1 MENIF
6 KVAILQLNAINNM
19 DNSLKKGLIACRK
32 AKELGADIAVFP
44 EMWNIGYEMPENDE
58 DLGDWINKSIY
69 ENNNYLLM
77 FKKLAKELN
86 MAISITFL
94 EKTKDL
100 PKNSVIIYDRFGNKI
115 LKYSKVHTVDFKMEK
130 YMTPGNDF
138 YVGELDYAKGKL
150 SIGSMICYDREF
162 PESSRILMIKGAEI
176 ILVPNACFM
185 SKIRLEQL
193 KIRAYENMVG
203 IVTVNYTDY
212 GGRSSAF
219 SPIVRDENKKEL
231 NSEILIMDENESIQI
246 VEFNMDEIRNY
257 REHGTWGDS
266 YRKPFLYE
274 YISQEHVK
282 EPFIRMDAR
291 RNTKKY
297 IEQ

>member
-19 DNSLKKGLIACRK
+19 DNSLKKGIIACRK

-69 ENNNYLLM
+69 ENNNYLLT

-138 YVGELDYAKGKL
+138 YVGELDYVKGKL
-150 SIGSMICYDREF
+150 NIGSMICYDREF

-257 REHGTWGDS
+257 REHGTWGDA

>member
-19 DNSLKKGLIACRK
+19 DNSLKKGIIACRK

-69 ENNNYLLM
+69 ENNNYLLT

-86 MAISITFL
+86 IAISITFL

-138 YVGELDYAKGKL
+138 YVGELDYGNGKL
-150 SIGSMICYDREF
+150 NIGSMICYDREF

-193 KIRAYENMVG
+193 KMRAYENMVG
-203 IVTVNYTDY
+203 IVTVDYTDY

-257 REHGTWGDS
+257 REHGIWGDS

>member
-1 MENIF
+1 
-6 KVAILQLNAINNM
+6 
-19 DNSLKKGLIACRK
+19 
-32 AKELGADIAVFP
+32 
-44 EMWNIGYEMPENDE
+44 MWNIGYEMPENDE

-69 ENNNYLLM
+69 ENNNYLLT

-138 YVGELDYAKGKL
+138 YVGELDYVKGKL
-150 SIGSMICYDREF
+150 NIGSMICYDREF
-162 PESSRILMIKGAEI
+162 PESSRILMLKGAEI

-257 REHGTWGDS
+257 REHGTWGDA

-282 EPFIRMDAR
+282 EPFIRMDAK
-291 RNTKKY
+291 RNIKKY

>member
-1 MENIF
+1 MGNIF

-19 DNSLKKGLIACRK
+19 DNSLKKGIIACRK

-69 ENNNYLLM
+69 ENNNYLLT

-138 YVGELDYAKGKL
+138 YVGELDYVKGKL
-150 SIGSMICYDREF
+150 NIGSMICYDREF
-162 PESSRILMIKGAEI
+162 PESSRILMIKGTEI

>member
-1 MENIF
+1 MGNIF

-19 DNSLKKGLIACRK
+19 DNSLKKGIIACRK

-69 ENNNYLLM
+69 ENNNYLLT

-138 YVGELDYAKGKL
+138 YVGELDYVKGKL
-150 SIGSMICYDREF
+150 NIGSMICYDREF

-257 REHGTWGDS
+257 REHGTWGG
-266 YRKPFLYE
+266 
-274 YISQEHVK
+274 
-282 EPFIRMDAR
+282 FI
-291 RNTKKY
+291 
-297 IEQ
+297 

>member
-19 DNSLKKGLIACRK
+19 DNSLKKGIIACRK

-58 DLGDWINKSIY
+58 DLDDWINKSTY
-69 ENNNYLLM
+69 ENNNYLLT

-138 YVGELDYAKGKL
+138 YVGELDYVKGKL
-150 SIGSMICYDREF
+150 NIGSMICYDREF

>member
-19 DNSLKKGLIACRK
+19 DNSLKKGIIACRK

-58 DLGDWINKSIY
+58 DLGDWVNKSIY
-69 ENNNYLLM
+69 ENNNYLLT

-138 YVGELDYAKGKL
+138 YVGELDYGNGKL
-150 SIGSMICYDREF
+150 NIGSMICYDREF

-212 GGRSSAF
+212 GGRSAAF

-257 REHGTWGDS
+257 REHGIWGDS

>member
-19 DNSLKKGLIACRK
+19 DNSLKKGIIACRK

-69 ENNNYLLM
+69 ENNNYLLT

-138 YVGELDYAKGKL
+138 YVGELDYVKGKL

-257 REHGTWGDS
+257 REHGTWGDA

>member
-19 DNSLKKGLIACRK
+19 DNSLKKGIIACRK

-69 ENNNYLLM
+69 ENNNYLLT

-94 EKTKDL
+94 EKTRDL

-138 YVGELDYAKGKL
+138 YVGELDYVKGKL
-150 SIGSMICYDREF
+150 NIGSMICYDREF

-257 REHGTWGDS
+257 REHGTWGDA

>member
-19 DNSLKKGLIACRK
+19 DNSLKKGIIACRK

-69 ENNNYLLM
+69 ENNNYLLT

-130 YMTPGNDF
+130 YMKPGNDF
-138 YVGELDYAKGKL
+138 YVGELDYGNGKL
-150 SIGSMICYDREF
+150 NIGSMICYDREF

-193 KIRAYENMVG
+193 KIRAYENMVW

>member
-19 DNSLKKGLIACRK
+19 DNSLKKGIIACRK
-32 AKELGADIAVFP
+32 AKESGADIAVFP

-69 ENNNYLLM
+69 ENNNYLLT

-94 EKTKDL
+94 EKTRDL

-138 YVGELDYAKGKL
+138 YVGELDYVKGKL
-150 SIGSMICYDREF
+150 NIGSMICYDREF

-257 REHGTWGDS
+257 REHGTWGDA

>member
-1 MENIF
+1 M
-6 KVAILQLNAINNM
+6 
-19 DNSLKKGLIACRK
+19 
-32 AKELGADIAVFP
+32 KEKMFA
-44 EMWNIGYEMPENDE
+44 GYPD
-58 DLGDWINKSIY
+58 
-69 ENNNYLLM
+69 
-77 FKKLAKELN
+77 
-86 MAISITFL
+86 
-94 EKTKDL
+94 
-100 PKNSVIIYDRFGNKI
+100 V
-115 LKYSKVHTVDFKMEK
+115 
-130 YMTPGNDF
+130 
-138 YVGELDYAKGKL
+138 
-150 SIGSMICYDREF
+150 
-162 PESSRILMIKGAEI
+162 
-176 ILVPNACFM
+176 
-185 SKIRLEQL
+185 
-193 KIRAYENMVG
+193 
-203 IVTVNYTDY
+203 VTVNYTDY

-231 NSEILIMDENESIQI
+231 NSEILIMDKNESIQI

>member
-19 DNSLKKGLIACRK
+19 DNSLKKGIIACRK

-69 ENNNYLLM
+69 ENNNYLLT

-138 YVGELDYAKGKL
+138 YVGELDYGNGKL
-150 SIGSMICYDREF
+150 NIGSMICYDREF

-219 SPIVRDENKKEL
+219 GPIVRDENKKEL

>member
-19 DNSLKKGLIACRK
+19 DNSLKKGIIACRK
-32 AKELGADIAVFP
+32 AKELGADIAFFP

-69 ENNNYLLM
+69 ENNNYLLT

-100 PKNSVIIYDRFGNKI
+100 PKDSVIIYDRFGNKI

-138 YVGELDYAKGKL
+138 YVGELDYGNGKL
-150 SIGSMICYDREF
+150 NIGSMICYDREF

>member
-6 KVAILQLNAINNM
+6 KVAILQLKAINNM
-19 DNSLKKGLIACRK
+19 DNSLKNGIIACRK

-69 ENNNYLLM
+69 ENNNYLLT

-138 YVGELDYAKGKL
+138 YVGELDYVKGKL
-150 SIGSMICYDREF
+150 NIGSMICYDREF

-257 REHGTWGDS
+257 REHGTWGDA